1 MLDCHQILGELLEGI
16 SISVAVFLAKEVA
29 KILIKGA
36 KEAIYVA
43 SFAWIFD
50 NKSYQGKSN
59 ICKFEFQILNDCL
72 FK

>member
-36 KEAIYVA
+36 KR
-43 SFAWIFD
+43 SNLCCIFCMD
-50 NKSYQGKSN
+50 
-59 ICKFEFQILNDCL
+59 F
-72 FK
+72 